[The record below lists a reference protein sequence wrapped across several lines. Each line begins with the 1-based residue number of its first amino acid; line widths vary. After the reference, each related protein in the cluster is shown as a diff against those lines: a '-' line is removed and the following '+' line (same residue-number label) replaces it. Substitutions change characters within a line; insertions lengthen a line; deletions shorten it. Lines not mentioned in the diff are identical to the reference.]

1 MAEKEARIT
10 MNRMNYAEIKDRAI
24 ELLKSGVIDNRS
36 FDEIRHGESCIR
48 AWCIRDALDRACRE
62 IERNCRRRTT
72 TDASPCEKATIA
84 RPRARLNGTFVI
96 GTTTRS

>member
-1 MAEKEARIT
+1 LSRVL
-10 MNRMNYAEIKDRAI
+10 NYAEIKDRAI

-62 IERNCRRRTT
+62 IEQQLPPPHHHRCVTLRK
-72 TDASPCEKATIA
+72 KATIA
-84 RPRARLNGTFVI
+84 RPRARLNGTFVL